1 MRRSISRNACTEPLG
16 LRYTSEKKDL
26 DSAYSNS
33 DNGAGCAA
41 SRARYAVVTAVLP
54 ATAVPGWYNFGC
66 ATFADPIYNGA
77 TSSQSID
84 ESEISGTA
92 KLAFDFTDRLMSY
105 VSYARGYKASGFN
118 LDRER
123 TPIAST
129 GAPAFVFDPDTS
141 FRPEIVD
148 SYELGTKFASANRM
162 FRLNS
167 SLFYQKFED
176 FQLNTFTGISF
187 VVVSIPEVTS
197 RGVDLDFDLA
207 PTDGLVFNAGVT
219 YAETEYGNFTPP
231 FPALFRLPNAQMSF
245 APEWSASL
253 ASTYEQNIGSSL
265 MWRFNVGAKYTSEYN
280 TGSDL
285 NPAKLQDAL
294 TLVNA
299 RFGIGARDRKWLLEA
314 WAQNLTDEEYYQ
326 VMFDATLQTGT
337 FNGYLGA
344 PRTYGLTLRMEF

>member
-1 MRRSISRNACTEPLG
+1 
-16 LRYTSEKKDL
+16 
-26 DSAYSNS
+26 
-33 DNGAGCAA
+33 
-41 SRARYAVVTAVLP
+41 VLP
-54 ATAVPGWYNFGC
+54 AAAVTGWYNFGC
-66 ATFADPIYNGA
+66 ATFADPIYNGVS
-77 TSSQSID
+77 TSQSID
-84 ESEISGTA
+84 EGETSGTA
-92 KLAFDFTDRLMSY
+92 KLAFDFNDELMTY
-105 VSYARGYKASGFN
+105 LSYARGYKASGFN

-129 GAPAFVFDPDTS
+129 GAPLFAFDPDTS
-141 FRPEIVD
+141 FKPETVD
-148 SYELGTKFASANRM
+148 SYELGAKYASSNHM

-207 PTDGLVFNAGVT
+207 PTDGLLFNAGVT
-219 YAETEYGNFTPP
+219 YAKTEYGDFTPP
-231 FPALFRLPNAQMSF
+231 FAALFRLPNAQMSF

-253 ASTYEQNIGSSL
+253 ATTYEHNLGSS
-265 MWRFNVGAKYTSEYN
+265 MQWRFNVAAKYTSEYN

-285 NPAKLQDAL
+285 NPVKLQDAL

-299 RFGIGARDRKWLLEA
+299 RLGIGAQDGKWSLEA

-326 VMFDATLQTGT
+326 VIFDATLQTGT
-337 FNGYLGA
+337 YDAYLGA
-344 PRTYGLTLRMEF
+344 PLTYGLTLRVQF